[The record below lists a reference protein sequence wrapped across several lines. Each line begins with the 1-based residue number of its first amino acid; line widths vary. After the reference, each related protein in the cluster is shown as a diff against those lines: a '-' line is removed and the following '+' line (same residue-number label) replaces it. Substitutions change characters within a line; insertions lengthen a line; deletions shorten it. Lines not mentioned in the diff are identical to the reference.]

1 MEELT
6 AGTAGRAGPEFTPA
20 LLVQW
25 PLKLAQEVVLAPWTI
40 GSLRRALTELPEK
53 IDGLSEALDR
63 TTTDL
68 DATVNGLAA
77 DLTSFKES
85 LDDMLPTLSALVTG
99 MDGRVEHLEAMV
111 SDLGNSVV
119 TVLNVIP
126 GVARRIR
133 ATRAP
138 ELPPSEF

>member
-1 MEELT
+1 M
-6 AGTAGRAGPEFTPA
+6 AGSAGRAGPEFTPA

-40 GSLRRALTELPEK
+40 GSLRRALTELPDK
-53 IDGLSEALDR
+53 IDGLSDALDR

-68 DATVNGLAA
+68 EGTVNGLAA
-77 DLTSFKES
+77 DLNAFKES

-99 MDGRVEHLEAMV
+99 MDGRVEHLEAMM
-111 SDLGNSVV
+111 SDLGSSVV

-126 GVARRIR
+126 GVAKRIR
-133 ATRAP
+133 ATRAN
-138 ELPPSEF
+138 ELGAAES